1 MAEITRSDLNDSF
14 QRLTSGASTIEDEG
28 TRYTLADLADT
39 LRSTRGRLQEVADT
53 WSQAQLQTQPP
64 EGSVSPNGED
74 RWSATEAISHVIAT
88 QNWYRMHMWRL
99 RGEKRMFDVMV
110 RGLGDLAR
118 NDIPKAELSTQ
129 LRAATQALLEE
140 IVSIPA
146 DADMT
151 AQRDSTYF
159 GMLSLR
165 GWVFLAINHD
175 IIHLAQI
182 KRLKGY
188 PNFPAE

>member
-88 QNWYRMHMWRL
+88 QNWY
-99 RGEKRMFDVMV
+99 
-110 RGLGDLAR
+110 
-118 NDIPKAELSTQ
+118 
-129 LRAATQALLEE
+129 
-140 IVSIPA
+140 
-146 DADMT
+146 
-151 AQRDSTYF
+151 
-159 GMLSLR
+159 
-165 GWVFLAINHD
+165 
-175 IIHLAQI
+175 
-182 KRLKGY
+182 
-188 PNFPAE
+188 